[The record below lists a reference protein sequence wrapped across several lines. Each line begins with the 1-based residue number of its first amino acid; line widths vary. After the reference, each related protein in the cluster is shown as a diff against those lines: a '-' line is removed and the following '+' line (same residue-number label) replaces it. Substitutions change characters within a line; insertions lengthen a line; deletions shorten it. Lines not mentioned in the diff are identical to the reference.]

1 MIRETIKKKSET
13 LDYQEVIKE
22 FERAERAQKERE
34 RSNGVMYVLDDPEMH
49 DYVENFY
56 ENSFCDPER
65 EYIRKEAHVILNSAL
80 ARLHEVQRRR
90 IQKYF
95 FEGKSKTAIA
105 QEEGARESAVRR
117 SLARAFETHGP
128 LLQGTGIAKSDF
140 AVYTRARYIKHRR
153 ESKILAQQYP
163 CTTVYFLGEGGGQY
177 E

>member
-34 RSNGVMYVLDDPEMH
+34 RSNGVMYVLDDPEMR
-49 DYVENFY
+49 DYVENVY
-56 ENSFCDPER
+56 ENSLCDPEK
-65 EYIRKEAHVILNSAL
+65 EYIRKEAQVILNSAL

-105 QEEGARESAVRR
+105 QEEDARESAVRR
-117 SLARAFETHGP
+117 SLARH
-128 LLQGTGIAKSDF
+128 LKLSDRCWK
-140 AVYTRARYIKHRR
+140 APA
-153 ESKILAQQYP
+153 
-163 CTTVYFLGEGGGQY
+163 
-177 E
+177 